1 MLPMWLAVWNFVR
14 DIFRLLVLSLFIAA
28 TFVMGAVSWVGLAEA
43 FRPEVPP
50 VVLAFSV
57 FARFNLYMLAGSYC
71 FAAYYWHLPMPQ
83 ALLYVLPA
91 LGFMYPP
98 ALVDVVK
105 ALWTR
110 DPYSGS

>member
-1 MLPMWLAVWNFVR
+1 MARMLLVILNFLR
-14 DIFRLLVLSLFIAA
+14 DILRLLMLSLFIGA
-28 TFVMGAVSWVGLAEA
+28 TLVMGAVSWVGLAEA

-71 FAAYYWHLPMPQ
+71 FAAYYWHVPMPQ

-105 ALWTR
+105 ASWKR
-110 DPYSGS
+110 DHQSGS